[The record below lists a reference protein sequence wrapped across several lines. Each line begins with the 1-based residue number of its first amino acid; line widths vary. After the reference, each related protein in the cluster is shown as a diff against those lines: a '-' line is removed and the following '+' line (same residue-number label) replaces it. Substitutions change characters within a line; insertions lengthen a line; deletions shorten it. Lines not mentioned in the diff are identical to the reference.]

1 MGIAHHCHVSS
12 LSQVSQYKRK
22 QFFRAM
28 HFFFF
33 LVCLQDL
40 KEVMKNE
47 YFNIIIACRKYTEP
61 LRFGLN
67 TISVN
72 KVKSNGLFLWV
83 AVKSNWVVLEMR
95 SRKSCLQVQLL
106 HILTLHRVLWRK
118 AVSQNIWRILF
129 SCVNREINALKQG
142 TLFSTGLFIK
152 GRNFKYS
159 FSSHLIYFF
168 IVLWSSSSFP
178 SCNLNKNKPHWIY
191 VL

>member
-1 MGIAHHCHVSS
+1 MGVACHCHVSS
-12 LSQVSQYKRK
+12 VSQVRARGNS
-22 QFFRAM
+22 FFAPCI
-28 HFFFF
+28 FFF
-33 LVCLQDL
+33 LVGLQDL
-40 KEVMKNE
+40 KGLMKNE

-67 TISVN
+67 IISVN
-72 KVKSNGLFLWV
+72 KVKSHGLFLWV

-106 HILTLHRVLWRK
+106 YILTLHRVLWRK

-178 SCNLNKNKPHWIY
+178 SRNLNKNKPHWIY